1 MQVSTIVML
10 FLHEETEDGEV
21 KNLVQDSTVMAGR
34 TGVQVLDRL
43 HPEALLFTTVI
54 KWQPVTYV
62 YLLPLLCFPSHFTNW
77 LIILHIVM

>member
-54 KWQPVTYV
+54 K
-62 YLLPLLCFPSHFTNW
+62 
-77 LIILHIVM
+77 